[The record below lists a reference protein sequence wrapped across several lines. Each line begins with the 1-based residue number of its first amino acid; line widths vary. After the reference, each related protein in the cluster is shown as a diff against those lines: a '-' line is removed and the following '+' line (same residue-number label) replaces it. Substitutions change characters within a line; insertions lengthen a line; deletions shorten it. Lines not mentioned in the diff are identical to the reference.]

1 MTRGGVNT
9 VVKSKRAIFRIT
21 GTCRAELERHLYK
34 RYPDREW
41 GTFFRFGF
49 RRCGWGIALSFVDG
63 LWPRPGDLRRDSPI
77 VTINSEYSLRA
88 VDSVTDSPFGI
99 GMIHSHPEGAGTLP
113 SSLDDD
119 MDGYYPRLF
128 QDYTPARP
136 YCSLIF
142 SRSDNGDFRFTG
154 RVFVDG
160 QWLPVDELLTVG
172 DVLQRER
179 AQGGSLVSNQ
189 SHSNG
194 TPAHLPVE
202 SAAAR
207 LETLFGQN
215 SAQRLRNATIAVVGC
230 SGTGSPAIE
239 AIARAGVRHLVVVD
253 PQHFAASNLERLHG
267 SIFADAVAENP
278 LYKVEIMTRMIHEI
292 NPETEVTPIVGNIL
306 DEVVLDELLR
316 ADLILGCTDT
326 QHSRAA
332 LGDFAAHYLLPSI
345 DVGVV
350 FEGAQGVVSGQIGQF
365 TQLRPDQPCGFC
377 DGMINPDALAA
388 ELMTDEEKE
397 SRRQAAREAD
407 VLGIDGTQYWR
418 GDTPPLVT
426 VGYLTSAMGSL
437 AAGYAI
443 GWITGKFSMPH
454 ARFQFD
460 IGAPG
465 FGFVDVE
472 RHRIPTCSCGRTT
485 GHADQGRAH
494 RSVAK
499 PRHWPKAFLYQS
511 GKAGQPTVAANEFYP
526 LGKEFFRGVWA
537 RIKNALRGIAWGRK
551 GDPAICK

>member
-9 VVKSKRAIFRIT
+9 VAKSKQAIFRIT

-49 RRCGWGIALSFVDG
+49 RRCGWGIALTFVDG

-88 VDSVTDSPFGI
+88 VDSVTDGRFGI

-119 MDGYYPRLF
+119 MDGYYPILF
-128 QDYTPARP
+128 QDYAPGRP

-160 QWLPVDELLTVG
+160 EWLPMNELLTVG

-179 AQGGSLVSNQ
+179 AQRGSLVSNQ
-189 SHSNG
+189 SDSNG
-194 TPAHLPVE
+194 TPAHLWVE
-202 SAAAR
+202 SVTAR

-215 SAQRLRNATIAVVGC
+215 SAQRLRDATIAVVGC

-239 AIARAGVRHLVVVD
+239 AIARAGVRHFVVVD

-292 NPETEVTPIVGNIL
+292 NPEAEVTPIVGNIL

-316 ADLILGCTDT
+316 ADLILSCTDT

-350 FEGAQGVVSGQIGQF
+350 FEGAKGLVSGQIGQF
-365 TQLRPDQPCGFC
+365 TQFRPNQPCGFC
-377 DGMINPDALAA
+377 DGMINADALAA

-397 SRRQAAREAD
+397 SRRQAAREAE
-407 VLGIDGTQYWR
+407 VSGIDGTQYWR
-418 GDTPPLVT
+418 GDTPPLIT

-460 IGAPG
+460 ISAPG
-465 FGFVDVE
+465 FAFVDVE
-472 RHRIPTCSCGRTT
+472 RHRISTCSCGRTI
-485 GHADQGRAH
+485 GHADQARAE
-494 RSVAK
+494 RSISK
-499 PRHWPKAFLYQS
+499 PPHWPKAFVFRPKETFERNITTDKLSSLAKRVFRRSRSYLINVLRRVSTS
-511 GKAGQPTVAANEFYP
+511 G
-526 LGKEFFRGVWA
+526 
-537 RIKNALRGIAWGRK
+537 
-551 GDPAICK
+551 